1 MCMPPVSSLAND
13 CLRLGKQLQP
23 PIVLVGMHRKVHI
36 SYTNDS
42 DGDLF
47 VYTWSLKRESGWGCG
62 LDCTPIS
69 DGAMHALWSTYQ
81 MY

>member
-13 CLRLGKQLQP
+13 CLRLGKQLQT
-23 PIVLVGMHRKVHI
+23 PIVLVRMHRKVH
-36 SYTNDS
+36 SLYTNDS
-42 DGDLF
+42 DGDLS

-62 LDCTPIS
+62 LDCAPIS
-69 DGAMHALWSTYQ
+69 DGAMFALGSTYQ